1 MIEGK
6 MMLLKRRKTKGKRYK
21 FTTMNKEWINNNRYH
36 INKEKGWGSVGGQAV
51 SALAFYSDD

>member
-1 MIEGK
+1 
-6 MMLLKRRKTKGKRYK
+6 MMLLKRRKTKGKRKK